1 MSDVTLEYSIFGVS
15 NPFSIPADAI
25 ETFTDRYLYVAP
37 GATLKIRD
45 EQTVKYKKLLRHE
58 DGVDIDT
65 FQHMQFPNV
74 PSEDPLRSFLEVQAL
89 GSYYQ
94 RPGITI
100 PKHRS
105 VYQLENGV
113 HAYFCQF
120 TIQSTLHTNLTLTSR
135 NVPNLLKARERL
147 QLIES
152 NKSFALFLLDNVS
165 FP

>member
-1 MSDVTLEYSIFGVS
+1 MSDVTLEYSVFGVS
-15 NPFSIPADAI
+15 NPFSIAANVT

-45 EQTVKYKKLLRHE
+45 GQTVKYKKLLRHE
-58 DGVDIDT
+58 AGADIDT
-65 FQHMQFPNV
+65 FQHMQFPNS

-100 PKHRS
+100 QKHRS
-105 VYQLENGV
+105 LYQLDSGV

-120 TIQSTLHTNLTLTSR
+120 TVRGTLHTNLTLTSR
-135 NVPNLLKARERL
+135 NVPNLLKAREGL